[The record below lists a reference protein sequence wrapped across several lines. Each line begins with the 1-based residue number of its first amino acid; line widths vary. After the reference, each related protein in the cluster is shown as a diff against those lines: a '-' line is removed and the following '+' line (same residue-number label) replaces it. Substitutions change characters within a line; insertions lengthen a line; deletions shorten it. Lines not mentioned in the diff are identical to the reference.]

1 MNRVFIQNP
10 VDDLAAELWH
20 HIPGFQEAFDAS
32 PRYSG
37 GFNLRVQ
44 AAAFRQ
50 FLEKQTYRDIYTMST
65 TGKSQ
70 LHSLYGKKQDLPSDW
85 LDFFGHQ
92 HGAVK
97 VLPNRAG
104 FYSAVERLIPWYAE
118 RGYDV
123 TDPATQEII
132 FSHAYGYAAR
142 DILMNDNALTTLFKR
157 MVNLTASQGEMGK
170 VAATAARLA
179 IPIAKVPPNFAIEV
193 GEYAFGLPIGL
204 SRVAGRGIQNLIR
217 GLSGKEKLED
227 LKPEQADGIARC
239 LSKGLT
245 GFALLW
251 ALGYYFYE
259 DIGGYYQ
266 PGERRKNDVHAG
278 GMRLFGWEVPF
289 WLPILHVPPLEVLQM
304 GSTVHRIQNH
314 YAERLKT
321 GGALAG
327 VWAATK
333 GLASHIPFFE
343 EPSRMA
349 ESMKDT
355 DTMGKSATELVTSMI
370 VPPDVQKVAR
380 VMDKDESG
388 DEIKRKPKTPADVVK
403 MHIPVLRDEVPRNVK
418 VEKEILKD
426 KLIHELR
433 DGKEEAR
440 QHLIDAI
447 REKKI
452 TTKDRDDI
460 VKQSKESPLVT
471 RASRMTLET
480 LAEGYEKNA
489 TPEEKILLK
498 PILKKKIMNAA
509 GKIPAD
515 EKQRYLDL
523 LKE

>member
-1 MNRVFIQNP
+1 
-10 VDDLAAELWH
+10 
-20 HIPGFQEAFDAS
+20 
-32 PRYSG
+32 
-37 GFNLRVQ
+37 
-44 AAAFRQ
+44 
-50 FLEKQTYRDIYTMST
+50 
-65 TGKSQ
+65 
-70 LHSLYGKKQDLPSDW
+70 
-85 LDFFGHQ
+85 
-92 HGAVK
+92 
-97 VLPNRAG
+97 
-104 FYSAVERLIPWYAE
+104 
-118 RGYDV
+118 
-123 TDPATQEII
+123 
-132 FSHAYGYAAR
+132 
-142 DILMNDNALTTLFKR
+142 
-157 MVNLTASQGEMGK
+157 
-170 VAATAARLA
+170 
-179 IPIAKVPPNFAIEV
+179 
-193 GEYAFGLPIGL
+193 
-204 SRVAGRGIQNLIR
+204 
-217 GLSGKEKLED
+217 
-227 LKPEQADGIARC
+227 
-239 LSKGLT
+239 
-245 GFALLW
+245 
-251 ALGYYFYE
+251 
-259 DIGGYYQ
+259 
-266 PGERRKNDVHAG
+266 
-278 GMRLFGWEVPF
+278 
-289 WLPILHVPPLEVLQM
+289 
-304 GSTVHRIQNH
+304 
-314 YAERLKT
+314 
-321 GGALAG
+321 
-327 VWAATK
+327 
-333 GLASHIPFFE
+333 
-343 EPSRMA
+343 
-349 ESMKDT
+349 
-355 DTMGKSATELVTSMI
+355 MI